1 MEDVQLIKLDIDVDK
16 IVDEVEHLNDYEYFR
31 DESPVRSIGQSSV
44 LMERFTKTKEKSAYC
59 HDGRG

>member
-31 DESPVRSIGQSSV
+31 DASSQKYRT
-44 LMERFTKTKEKSAYC
+44 EFGSDGKIYKTKEK
-59 HDGRG
+59 R